1 MAAEAI
7 EKRVDLIKPN
17 LFITRFNKKNF
28 KKNISSKVKKR
39 WKFKSLFINDKILNS
54 SPTKNYVKDQILN
67 SDRDLFTLFTSG
79 STGVP
84 KGIVHSSG
92 GYFFAT
98 KYSCLK
104 QFGMN
109 KNSVILTASNAGWIN
124 GHSYALFGPLSIG
137 ASTVLVEDPFLL
149 LDEKVL
155 KKVLKLK
162 ITILYLPVTLIR
174 LMKSFLEKKISN
186 KIS

>member
-1 MAAEAI
+1 
-7 EKRVDLIKPN
+7 
-17 LFITRFNKKNF
+17 
-28 KKNISSKVKKR
+28 
-39 WKFKSLFINDKILNS
+39 
-54 SPTKNYVKDQILN
+54 
-67 SDRDLFTLFTSG
+67 
-79 STGVP
+79 
-84 KGIVHSSG
+84 
-92 GYFFAT
+92 
-98 KYSCLK
+98 
-104 QFGMN
+104 MN

-174 LMKSFLEKKISN
+174 LMKSFFGKKNFKQNILRL
-186 KIS
+186 